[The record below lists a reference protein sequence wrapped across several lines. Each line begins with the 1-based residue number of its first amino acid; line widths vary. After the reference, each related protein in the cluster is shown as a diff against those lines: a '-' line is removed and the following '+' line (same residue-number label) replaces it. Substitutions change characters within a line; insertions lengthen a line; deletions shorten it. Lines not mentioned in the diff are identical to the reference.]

1 MKKILFYSTQ
11 SYDREYFQNLNKNF
25 GFELD
30 FLEVRL
36 DENTV
41 KLSLGY
47 DGICAFVNDILNKN
61 VIEKLKENNINVI
74 ALRCAGF
81 NNVDIETCNNL
92 NIKVLRVPAYSPYA
106 VAEHAIALIMTLN
119 RKTHKAYNRVREM
132 NFSLNGLM
140 GFDLK
145 EKNIGVIG
153 TGKIGTV
160 FCEIIKSFKT
170 NIYAYDIVKN
180 PDIEN
185 IVEYV
190 DLKTLF
196 QKSDIISL
204 HCPLNENTKYII
216 NEDSINLM
224 KNDVMIINTGRGAL
238 IDTKAVVEA
247 LKNRKIGYLG
257 IDVYEQE
264 EKLFFKDLSYEI
276 IEDDLISRLIT
287 FPNVLITA
295 HQAFFTDNAMSQI
308 VSTTLQNL
316 KDFFD
321 NKYLE
326 NQVN

>member
-41 KLSLGY
+41 KLSIGY

-61 VIEKLKENNINVI
+61 IIEKLKENNINVI

-106 VAEHAIALIMTLN
+106 VAEHALALIMTLN

-145 EKNIGVIG
+145 DKNIGVIG
-153 TGKIGTV
+153 TGKIGAV
-160 FCEIIKSFKT
+160 FCEIIKAFKT
-170 NIYAYDIVKN
+170 NIYAYDIIKN

-190 DLKTLF
+190 DLNTLF
-196 QKSDIISL
+196 EKSDIISL

-224 KNDVMIINTGRGAL
+224 KNNVMIINTGRGAL

-308 VSTTLQNL
+308 VNTTLQNF

-321 NKYLE
+321 NNFLE